1 MTPMEKLK
9 SQFDELKSLLGNS
22 YEEINLNKS
31 SYKEE
36 YVGFCGETTQYINKG
51 VKSDFIRLYRAQFN
65 KEDTYTLGF
74 SFNYIDMESDKQ
86 VVTFSSSIGKEEK
99 KFSSKK
105 EMFVEEAR
113 ESIKKIIAHLK
124 NVEQLTATDKFKIVQ
139 EEFLGKDYQIKAQTK
154 KKKIR

>member
-9 SQFDELKSLLGNS
+9 PQFDELKSLLGDT
-22 YEEINLNKS
+22 YKEINLNKS

-74 SFNYIDMESDKQ
+74 SFNYINVESDKQ

-99 KFSSKK
+99 RFSSKK
-105 EMFVEEAR
+105 EMFIEEAR
-113 ESIKKIIAHLK
+113 DSLK
-124 NVEQLTATDKFKIVQ
+124 NIINQLKQLEQPTANDKFKAVQ
-139 EEFLGKDYQIKAQTK
+139 EEFLGKDYQIKTQIK